1 MAILAICYST
11 HATSCGDSFHLEGH
25 ASCIPFLMDQAISP
39 GSAREISGLHCR
51 TRFAGGET
59 MRSVD
64 PTIGIC
70 GRVRYAYEVVD
81 HPYHPLGN
89 PVCFS
94 LGPLPVCEDAGRMPL
109 HSTRRP

>member
-11 HATSCGDSFHLEGH
+11 HATSCGDSLHLEGH
-25 ASCIPFLMDQAISP
+25 ALGIPFLMDQAISP

-64 PTIGIC
+64 PTIGIG
-70 GRVRYAYEVVD
+70 GRARYAVEVVD
-81 HPYHPLGN
+81 PPYHPLGQ
-89 PVCFS
+89 PVRFT
-94 LGPLPVCEDAGRMPL
+94 LGPFP
-109 HSTRRP
+109 TR